1 MADCS
6 AEQVN
11 ERDARV
17 ERERLMRS
25 NEEGEECNPKM
36 FEQQWVKD
44 KMAVF
49 HSKMAEY
56 ESFQVSI
63 SIQGQLNSSAVHMT
77 HDNQSCIHLTTV

>member
-6 AEQVN
+6 AEQFD

-25 NEEGEECNPKM
+25 NEGEECNPKL
-36 FEQQWVKD
+36 FEQQWVTD
-44 KMAVF
+44 KIAVF

-63 SIQGQLNSSAVHMT
+63 QGQLNSSAVHMT
-77 HDNQSCIHLTTV
+77 HDNPSCIA